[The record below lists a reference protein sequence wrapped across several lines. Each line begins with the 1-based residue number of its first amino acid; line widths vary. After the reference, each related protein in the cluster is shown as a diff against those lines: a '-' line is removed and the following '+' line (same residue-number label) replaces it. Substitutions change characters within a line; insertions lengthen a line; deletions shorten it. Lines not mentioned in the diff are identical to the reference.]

1 MQVKQ
6 ILRPELLYPG
16 KARRK
21 RSILPLFA
29 GNFRRIPISALFI
42 LCSEPNANPEL
53 HTRGRCSLRSNLISK
68 AGGGRA
74 DRLSS
79 CGGRNLQAPAAGKSA
94 WSHPGQVC
102 QEAGACKCV
111 ALPDTGRSI
120 TKEKSKLARV
130 LPSVKY
136 CLIGDL

>member
-1 MQVKQ
+1 M
-6 ILRPELLYPG
+6 
-16 KARRK
+16 
-21 RSILPLFA
+21 
-29 GNFRRIPISALFI
+29 
-42 LCSEPNANPEL
+42 
-53 HTRGRCSLRSNLISK
+53 
-68 AGGGRA
+68 GGGRA

-79 CGGRNLQAPAAGKSA
+79 PRSGRNLQALAAGKSA

-120 TKEKSKLARV
+120 TKEKSKLPKV
-130 LPSVKY
+130 LPIVKY